1 MKNRIVILQP
11 SYLPWL
17 VYFDQIA
24 KTDIFVFYDDVLY
37 TKNDWR
43 NRNRIKSPQGAIWL
57 TIPVSLPGRIRNQT
71 LINQAV
77 ISDLSILK
85 RHLKAIELNYKKALY
100 FSDVYDLLSKIMMK
114 KYLCLAD
121 LTIDLTMEIS
131 NYLQIKHVT
140 FMRSSSLNIHDSYPT
155 GRLIKLCKYFDA
167 DNYLT
172 GASAKNYLD
181 ENSFGKSG
189 IILNYQDY
197 KHPIYHQLWGD
208 FIPYLSVVDL
218 LFNHG
223 RNSLEILI
231 NE

>member
-17 VYFDQIA
+17 GYFDQIA

-100 FSDVYDLLSKIMMK
+100 FSDVNTSP
-114 KYLCLAD
+114 
-121 LTIDLTMEIS
+121 S
-131 NYLQIKHVT
+131 
-140 FMRSSSLNIHDSYPT
+140 
-155 GRLIKLCKYFDA
+155 
-167 DNYLT
+167 
-172 GASAKNYLD
+172 
-181 ENSFGKSG
+181 
-189 IILNYQDY
+189 
-197 KHPIYHQLWGD
+197 
-208 FIPYLSVVDL
+208 
-218 LFNHG
+218 
-223 RNSLEILI
+223 
-231 NE
+231 